1 MTYAAEQDL
10 IQRFGQYEIEQL
22 ALTNDGTQ
30 DANRIQAALTDATA
44 EINSYLGQRYQVP
57 VATPS
62 PVLQAACCDIARY
75 QLYAAQAT
83 EEVTQRYQQRIAWL
97 RDVASGKA
105 SLGIAEREA
114 SGSTL
119 AVATQSGGRVFSRD
133 TLRDF

>member
-1 MTYAAEQDL
+1 MTYATDQDL

-22 ALTNDGTQ
+22 ALTSDGTQ
-30 DANRIQAALTDATA
+30 DANRIQAALVDATA
-44 EINSYLGQRYQVP
+44 EINSYLGQRHQVP
-57 VATPS
+57 VAAPS
-62 PVLQAACCDIARY
+62 PVLQAACCDMARY

-114 SGSTL
+114 SSSAL